1 MLSKLSLEYQTLSV
15 TVSSIVPAKLGAT
28 VPKMRRTEI
37 RKSYIAMMNRF
48 GLLDAGVERLLKER

>member
-1 MLSKLSLEYQTLSV
+1 
-15 TVSSIVPAKLGAT
+15 
-28 VPKMRRTEI
+28 MRRTEI